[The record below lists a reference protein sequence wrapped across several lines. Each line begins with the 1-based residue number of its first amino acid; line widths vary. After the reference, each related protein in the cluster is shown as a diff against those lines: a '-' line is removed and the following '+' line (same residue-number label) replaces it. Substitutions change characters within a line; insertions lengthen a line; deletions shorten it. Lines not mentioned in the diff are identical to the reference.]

1 MKLPRSTVVTAGIAA
16 ASALAASGITYASA
30 ASVPAPQSA
39 PAAPATSPLG
49 GNAGPG
55 KGNEGGNR
63 GRGPGGWGHED
74 WGRIEINERSY
85 SAHPGDCVTVISGL
99 GARTLN
105 IRNDSRKTVEVF
117 RGVVCDNG
125 APVATVGP
133 RSSAE
138 GVRVGHVDG
147 IRIKDGVVASF
158 RVVRHFDGDWDGGW
172 DGGWN

>member
-1 MKLPRSTVVTAGIAA
+1 
-16 ASALAASGITYASA
+16 
-30 ASVPAPQSA
+30 
-39 PAAPATSPLG
+39 
-49 GNAGPG
+49 
-55 KGNEGGNR
+55 
-63 GRGPGGWGHED
+63 
-74 WGRIEINERSY
+74 
-85 SAHPGDCVTVISGL
+85 VISGL

-138 GVRVGHVDG
+138 GVRVGPVDG
-147 IRIKDGVVASF
+147 IKIKDGVVASF
-158 RVVRHFDGDWDGGW
+158 RVVRHFDEDWDGGW